1 MAPVC
6 IKQRSVS
13 LHGDTRDI
21 KVAAVSFIQMSGM
34 IFSFAMDDNEDSIIT
49 NKYFRAP
56 CHKKK
61 KHVPFTFLHFV

>member
-13 LHGDTRDI
+13 LQSDTRDI

-34 IFSFAMDDNEDSIIT
+34 IFSFAMDENEDSIIT
-49 NKYFRAP
+49 NK
-56 CHKKK
+56 
-61 KHVPFTFLHFV
+61 